1 MGSHLR
7 EKIGDE
13 NIVLG
18 TDEEKA
24 ITKAIRTVFPNS
36 THLLCTLHLK
46 ENVRR
51 YLSDKVGCN
60 TKDRE
65 TIVSKIFGKEGLVY
79 SRDEFQF
86 HTKVQY
92 MECFFDLYPK
102 FKDYF
107 ERRLGHLLVENIC
120 KPLQKNVISE
130 LWTNNNSESINN
142 RLKQSVAW
150 KAQKLP
156 DLIDKISTVS
166 SIQFLDLRRSLVDKG
181 NFEIYGKMK
190 RYKVNLNIWQEK
202 TNKEKTHIF
211 ETFLKKIKSTA
222 SENRMKAS
230 DDNFCIPRTA
240 AVAKKPNQ
248 RKRPR
253 AEKAGK
259 KLC

>member
-1 MGSHLR
+1 M
-7 EKIGDE
+7 
-13 NIVLG
+13 
-18 TDEEKA
+18 
-24 ITKAIRTVFPNS
+24 
-36 THLLCTLHLK
+36 
-46 ENVRR
+46 
-51 YLSDKVGCN
+51 
-60 TKDRE
+60 
-65 TIVSKIFGKEGLVY
+65 
-79 SRDEFQF
+79 
-86 HTKVQY
+86 
-92 MECFFDLYPK
+92 FFYQYPK

-107 ERRLGHLLVENIC
+107 ERRLGHSLIENIC

-190 RYKVNLNIWQEK
+190 RYKVNLKIWQEK
-202 TNKEKTHIF
+202 TSKEKTHIF
-211 ETFLKKIKSTA
+211 LNFFEKIKSTA
-222 SENRMKAS
+222 SLNRMKAS
-230 DDNFCIPRTA
+230 DVNFCIPRTA
-240 AVAKKPNQ
+240 VVAKKPNQ